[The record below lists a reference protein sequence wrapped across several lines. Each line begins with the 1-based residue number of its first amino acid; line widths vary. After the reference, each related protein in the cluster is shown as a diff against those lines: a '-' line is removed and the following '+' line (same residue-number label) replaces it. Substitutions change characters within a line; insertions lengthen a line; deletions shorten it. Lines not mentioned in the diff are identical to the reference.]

1 LNSSRLSM
9 DLIVQNFGAGH
20 TKALRIAKRG
30 SKSDGICG
38 SDENS
43 SPFRYKKS
51 NIEAFKRKRRVE

>member
-1 LNSSRLSM
+1 M

-20 TKALRIAKRG
+20 TKTLRIAKKG
-30 SKSDGICG
+30 SKSDVICG